1 MHHSRL
7 CELVIDCKTTDLD
20 GAASFW
26 SAALGRPVNLEKSGD
41 PAVYRLLEGRP
52 GEIRVEVQKVA
63 HESRAHLDIETDD
76 IEAEVA
82 RLQKLG
88 ARIVQRL
95 PRWVVM
101 QAPTGQ
107 NFCVVGA
114 QSAGFP
120 ENANAWD

>member
-7 CELVIDCKTTDLD
+7 CELVIDCNTHDLD
-20 GAASFW
+20 AAAAFW

-41 PAVYRLLEGRP
+41 PAVYRLLEGQP
-52 GEIRVEVQKVA
+52 GEIRVEVQKVE

-76 IEAEVA
+76 IEAEVT
-82 RLQKLG
+82 RLQRLG
-88 ARIVQRL
+88 ARIAQRQ

-107 NFCVVGA
+107 RFCVVGA